1 MYNIYTQTPKIVTK
15 TLKSVLNLLNKAE
28 TFVNDGLVTEV
39 KLIEARLAP
48 DMFAFNKQIQVA
60 TDNAKGIVSRLSGT
74 ENPKYEDTETTIA
87 ELKTRVQKTI
97 DFIESIPE
105 ESYNDANE
113 VKVVLP
119 YMPGKYQTALDYVT
133 DYGLPNLYFHVV
145 TSYAILR
152 NLGLP
157 VSKMDYINSLNLKD
171 L

>member
-39 KLIEARLAP
+39 KLIKARLAP

-60 TDNAKGIVSRLSGT
+60 TDNAKGIVSRLSGV

-97 DFIESIPE
+97 DFIESISE

-157 VSKMDYINSLNLKD
+157 VGKID
-171 L
+171 